1 MVFES
6 IYIYIYD
13 DEQNDTPKDYCI
25 NSYLSKGI
33 NNFYR
38 IFKALIGD
46 LLKRDKDF
54 PKEELVNILLKNPDF
69 DFSLA
74 GYQRYNPKEP
84 IVFFNYYGSVKFNE
98 EYIDISFSTVKNNFW
113 EITQQERILRK

>member
-25 NSYLSKGI
+25 HSYLTKGLR
-33 NNFYR
+33 NFYGD
-38 IFKALIGD
+38 FSVLISN
-46 LLKRDKDF
+46 LLKRNKDF

-98 EYIDISFSTVKNNFW
+98 EYIDMTFSTVKNNFW

>member
-6 IYIYIYD
+6 IYVYIYD

-84 IVFFNYYGSVKFNE
+84 IVFFNYYSSVKFNE

>member
-25 NSYLSKGI
+25 NGYLSKGI
-33 NNFYR
+33 NNFYG
-38 IFKALIGD
+38 IFKVLIGD
-46 LLKRDKDF
+46 LLKRDKNF

>member
-25 NSYLSKGI
+25 NGYLSNGI
-33 NNFYR
+33 NNFYG
-38 IFKALIGD
+38 IFKVLIGD
-46 LLKRDKDF
+46 LLKRNKDF

-98 EYIDISFSTVKNNFW
+98 EYIDMTFSTVKNNFW
-113 EITQQERILRK
+113 EITQQERIVRK

>member
-25 NSYLSKGI
+25 NGYLSKGI
-33 NNFYR
+33 NNFYG
-38 IFKALIGD
+38 IFKVLIGD
-46 LLKRDKDF
+46 LLKRDKNF
-54 PKEELVNILLKNPDF
+54 PKEQLVNILLKNPDF

-98 EYIDISFSTVKNNFW
+98 EYIDMTFSTVKNNFW